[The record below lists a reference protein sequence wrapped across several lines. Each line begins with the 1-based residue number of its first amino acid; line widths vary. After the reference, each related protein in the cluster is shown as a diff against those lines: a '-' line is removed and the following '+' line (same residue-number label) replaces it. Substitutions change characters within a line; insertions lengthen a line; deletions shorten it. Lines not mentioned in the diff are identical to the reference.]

1 MTHSVKGVVLKSK
14 LLGDSLRGLSLYTDK
29 FGSVN
34 AVVKV
39 KKGEFPLKFEP
50 FSFSYFKLKE
60 LGDRREIQ
68 EGRLIRHHFPENYR
82 ELHYR
87 SRLSQLF
94 LTYHSP
100 PDERLLNLLLTYL
113 PVKGEFK
120 KAYLLF
126 FLKFLFLQG
135 IYPHLSSCVECGS
148 PHVVAF
154 SPERGGVLCKG
165 CLKNLETEPLGWSGR
180 LSKAALIL
188 TKTSL
193 KEALK
198 RQELF
203 RDADKILK
211 ALNLHLKSRV

>member
-50 FSFSYFKLKE
+50 FSFSSFKLKE

-94 LTYHSP
+94 LTY
-100 PDERLLNLLLTYL
+100 RLFEPTFKQGVNLLG
-113 PVKGEFK
+113 VV
-120 KAYLLF
+120 
-126 FLKFLFLQG
+126 
-135 IYPHLSSCVECGS
+135 SCVEND
-148 PHVVAF
+148 HL
-154 SPERGGVLCKG
+154 GV
-165 CLKNLETEPLGWSGR
+165 
-180 LSKAALIL
+180 
-188 TKTSL
+188 
-193 KEALK
+193 
-198 RQELF
+198 
-203 RDADKILK
+203 
-211 ALNLHLKSRV
+211 